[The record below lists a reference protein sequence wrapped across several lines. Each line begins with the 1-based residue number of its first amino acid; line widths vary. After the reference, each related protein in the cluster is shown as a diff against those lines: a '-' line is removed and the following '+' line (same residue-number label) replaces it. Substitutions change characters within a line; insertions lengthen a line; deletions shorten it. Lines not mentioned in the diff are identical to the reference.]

1 MSKSRNH
8 KWYDYEEE
16 DSSHKNR
23 RKQDMD
29 RRKQKRMKSALK
41 TKDVRALTDNSDDY

>member
-23 RKQDMD
+23 RKQDID